1 MISFPSE
8 VPSKDALSD
17 TDRVIAELTEHVAK
31 LTREREHLLELKRL
45 LEEERK
51 K

>member
-1 MISFPSE
+1 MISFPSDL
-8 VPSKDALSD
+8 PAKDALQN
-17 TDRVIAELTEHVAK
+17 TDRVIAELTEHVEK